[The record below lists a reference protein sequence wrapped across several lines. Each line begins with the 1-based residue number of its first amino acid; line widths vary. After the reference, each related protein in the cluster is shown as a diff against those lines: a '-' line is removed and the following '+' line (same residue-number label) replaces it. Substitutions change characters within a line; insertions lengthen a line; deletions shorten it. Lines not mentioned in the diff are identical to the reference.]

1 MTVRAFKVPPMS
13 TIRLTKTKE
22 MEKILNEIRRFYP
35 LLDDAEIIKMIIS
48 RYYFDHH
55 LPVRPATPE
64 EEEAIAEARKDFEA
78 GRYVVAPPDQPIDL
92 DKIIDELKV

>member
-1 MTVRAFKVPPMS
+1 MTVKVFKVLPMS
-13 TIRLTKTKE
+13 IIRLTKTKE

-64 EEEAIAEARKDFEA
+64 EEEAIAEGMEA
-78 GRYVVAPPDQPIDL
+78 MKKGDYITLPSDEPIDL
-92 DKIIDELKV
+92 EKLLNEI

>member
-1 MTVRAFKVPPMS
+1 MS

-22 MEKILNEIRRFYP
+22 MEKILNGIKQKFP

-55 LPVRPATPE
+55 LPVRQATPAE
-64 EEEAIAEARKDFEA
+64 EKAIAE
-78 GRYVVAPPDQPIDL
+78 GIVAFKKGDYIVSPPGEPVDL
-92 DKIIDELKV
+92 DKLLDAV